1 MKNKTV
7 ILLSLIVMSGCIKTS
22 EETTLLGVSEQ
33 KVINV
38 LGIPDF
44 ISERNGDQMRIYK
57 GNGSPAYKWPDYAI
71 KEYYY
76 INIDKE
82 YVFSNNRLLEVG
94 DISAD
99 RKETLSIIGDRG
111 R

>member
-1 MKNKTV
+1 MKNIKV

-22 EETTLLGVSEQ
+22 EETIMLGVSEQ

-44 ISERNGDQMRIYK
+44 ISEKSGDIERIYK

-71 KEYYY
+71 KKYYY
-76 INIDKE
+76 INNGKE

-94 DISAD
+94 DISAE
-99 RKETLSIIGDRG
+99 RKEILLKYNW
-111 R
+111 